1 MFEEH
6 RIDAVIHFAAM
17 KAVAESVQLPLEY
30 YDNNIAGTIS
40 LLKVM
45 REHLCKTM
53 VFSSSATVYGEPE
66 KMPISEDCP
75 VGECTN
81 PYGRTKQMAKQIL
94 RDVAAADPEWNVT
107 LLRYFNPI
115 GSHPSGIIGER
126 PNGIPN
132 NLMPYIT
139 QVAAGRLP
147 HLNVFG
153 DDYPTPDGT
162 GVRDYIHVSDLAKA
176 HVSALSVL
184 RGCAGVHVYNLG
196 TGRGCSVLEMVKTFE
211 RVNGV

>member
-1 MFEEH
+1 M
-6 RIDAVIHFAAM
+6 
-17 KAVAESVQLPLEY
+17 AE
-30 YDNNIAGTIS
+30 
-40 LLKVM
+40 
-45 REHLCKTM
+45 
-53 VFSSSATVYGEPE
+53 
-66 KMPISEDCP
+66 
-75 VGECTN
+75 
-81 PYGRTKQMAKQIL
+81 QIL
-94 RDVAAADPEWNVT
+94 RDVAAADSEWNVT

-115 GSHPSGIIGER
+115 GAHPGGIIGER

-153 DDYPTPDGT
+153 NDYPTPDGT

-196 TGRGCSVLEMVKTFE
+196 TGRGYSVLEMVKTFE
-211 RVNGV
+211 RVNGVQVPYVIQARRPGDVASCYCDPSKAARELGWKAQYTLEDMCRDAWKWEMSQTKSAE